1 GYLRSLGLART
12 AQVKC
17 DARIGEA
24 EARRDAG
31 IREAE
36 AEKQRVAGKL
46 LNDIEISKSKRDFEL
61 QNAAY
66 EKEVQSRKAE
76 SELAY
81 ELQTFVNR
89 APINVVKLI
98 NNVSNN
104 KDSKFLVQNGFNLS
118 IENHSHTS
126 NSIQPHF
133 AIWPL
138 SGFNSTFTES
148 IKAAKVKQQIKEEE
162 MQITVLEK
170 TQQIQVEELE
180 IVRQERHLDATVRKP
195 AEAERFRLERLAEAD
210 RLRLTA
216 EAEAEAESIRLRGLA
231 EAEALKAIA
240 HAEAEQM
247 AKKAEAWKNYQV
259 CLFICLLIK
268 IINVARLP
276 SI

>member
-1 GYLRSLGLART
+1 
-12 AQVKC
+12 
-17 DARIGEA
+17 
-24 EARRDAG
+24 
-31 IREAE
+31 
-36 AEKQRVAGKL
+36 
-46 LNDIEISKSKRDFEL
+46 
-61 QNAAY
+61 
-66 EKEVQSRKAE
+66 
-76 SELAY
+76 
-81 ELQTFVNR
+81 
-89 APINVVKLI
+89 
-98 NNVSNN
+98 
-104 KDSKFLVQNGFNLS
+104 
-118 IENHSHTS
+118 
-126 NSIQPHF
+126 
-133 AIWPL
+133 
-138 SGFNSTFTES
+138 
-148 IKAAKVKQQIKEEE
+148 

-216 EAEAEAESIRLRGLA
+216 EAEAEAEAIRLRGLA